1 MELEDSLAQHQD
13 MNRTLEDQIHR
24 NRSKDA
30 EYQDKMESTA
40 HEMQE
45 MRKALKEAERK
56 INVSLESEKQHKTW
70 VEIKG
75 TLESKSKLDSKG
87 NLIVFF
93 LPKL

>member
-1 MELEDSLAQHQD
+1 MELEDSLAQHQA

-56 INVSLESEKQHKTW
+56 INVSLESENQQNQRNSRVKKQVRLKRK
-70 VEIKG
+70 IDY
-75 TLESKSKLDSKG
+75 L
-87 NLIVFF
+87 F
-93 LPKL
+93 LPQL

>member
-30 EYQDKMESTA
+30 EYQDKMETTA
-40 HEMQE
+40 QELQE

-56 INVSLESEKQHKTW
+56 INVRGTNSEKICN
-70 VEIKG
+70 VYIR
-75 TLESKSKLDSKG
+75 LM
-87 NLIVFF
+87 
-93 LPKL
+93 